1 MAILAHADRVRI
13 SEAVFRAEAGT
24 AGEIY
29 VVVARAAD
37 DYWFVPILWAALVA
51 LLVPWPLHMLTNL
64 PAGVILLIQ
73 AVTFVSIAVVASH
86 PAIRYRIVPPS
97 IAAEAARKAAQS
109 LFLAHG
115 VHQTEA
121 RTGILIYLALA
132 DRRVEIVADAGID
145 GKVAQAVWDDLAR
158 KIVAAARA
166 NALTDGIVAA
176 VGRAGSLLAEH
187 FPRRPGDRN
196 ELPDHVVEI
205 D

>member
-1 MAILAHADRVRI
+1 MAILPHADRARI
-13 SEAVFRAEAGT
+13 SEAVSRAEAGT